1 MTYGMTAAVWVALAV
16 GIASAVINTV
26 SVWFVF
32 RTARL
37 AQVRDNPDRAW
48 RCATWMVQ
56 LLESPDTDVSDGG
69 IAVLRVLGEE
79 HAGGSLYDV
88 DQEDRRILGALV
100 SNLLSNW
107 ALEFPHPSEEA

>member
-1 MTYGMTAAVWVALAV
+1 MTAAVWVALAV

-32 RTARL
+32 RTSRL
-37 AQVRDNPDRAW
+37 AQFRENSDRAW
-48 RCATWMVQ
+48 RRATWMVQ

-79 HAGGSLYDV
+79 YVGGPRNDV
-88 DQEDRRILGALV
+88 DLEDRRILGALV
-100 SNLLSNW
+100 TNLLSKW
-107 ALEFPHPSEEA
+107 ALEFSHSPEEA